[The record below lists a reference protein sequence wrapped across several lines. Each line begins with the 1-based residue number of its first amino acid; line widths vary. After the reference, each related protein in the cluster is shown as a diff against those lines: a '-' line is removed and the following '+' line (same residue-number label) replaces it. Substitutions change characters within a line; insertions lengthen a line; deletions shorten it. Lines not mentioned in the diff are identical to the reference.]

1 MMPLYTKLV
10 WRDAR
15 SHKVRTAV
23 AILLFALPVIFVN
36 VLAYIAV
43 SSDGGLWRDSQ
54 PSTVYATVITSEC
67 KPGDDPTWC
76 ASAADIAR
84 TDVDRLRDSL
94 GGEERYFTPVWHA
107 SAVVSADSDASIVAP
122 VTTAEPESGVI
133 GVPESGQIA
142 LSADSLKIL
151 GKKTGDT
158 VSFAVRGQAHDPV
171 RLVIADELVNT
182 GSVVRSDALAGMN
195 VPPRDRI
202 KSSEVPAGF
211 SVGWQTNNP
220 AVSDVSGTH
229 SGGVAVYSLGDE
241 VDQFGSESLVRRYVA
256 EIDTLSDA
264 LAVVTITLLGLV
276 LIASISGTVF
286 AVAAARNLRS
296 TGLLSCVGATSKQLA
311 TVMLWQGGLIGA
323 AGAVLGGILAGVD
336 TWIFSAVNGN
346 EFIWAWDVS
355 SLAMVVAIVSGVVS
369 ALVPAVRT
377 ARTDPTQALQRSMIA
392 PRGVSRWMWAA
403 PIAMIVLAVVA
414 QMKVVAD
421 YQALFFVA
429 VIIFGILSTPICIY
443 AVSRLGGGKVRFA
456 LRDARRNLH
465 RTAPTAGAIAGVVLI
480 SSAFLE
486 IATYSNSS
494 DSSREILPVL
504 SVVASES
511 VASDSRAYESVVSQV
526 QTDFG
531 APLRSDSYELLMPPK
546 LADTSWLPLSASPNA
561 EVRDFW
567 DLPSFLQNHR
577 VFGNVVAAGS
587 EVVDMWRY
595 VQPDAFD
602 NDQWN
607 AMKDALRSGRV
618 VVDDQNLVRDGHV
631 NIAAVSQHAT
641 FDGETLRRT
650 ACEGWFSPVPESDIA
665 ESTLLPARAIAGAD
679 EPSGIVILPPSA
691 VKRLGGDLVYQGSN
705 LAGGRGLSLWEQ
717 IAGVSVDN
725 ESSPEVTV
733 SVASSL
739 SSTVHIGVVIAATW
753 LLSLFLMILLVVLSL
768 GESRRDLAVLAA
780 EGASPWQLR
789 SMSALQA
796 VVVAAIGCIA
806 AGVTASVIL
815 LSTALS
821 DLGDLDFW
829 WHTVVALAWGPV
841 VVQVVGILL
850 VAAVVGW
857 VAGAVPPKDS
867 LAAELAGDSA
877 RRTG

>member
-1 MMPLYTKLV
+1 MMPLYAKLV

-36 VLAYIAV
+36 VLAYIVV
-43 SSDGGLWRDSQ
+43 SSEGGLWRDSQ
-54 PSTVYATVITSEC
+54 PRTVYATAITSEC

-122 VTTAEPESGVI
+122 VTTAEPESGVV

-151 GKKTGDT
+151 GKKPGDT

-202 KSSEVPAGF
+202 KSAEVPAGF

-220 AVSDVSGTH
+220 AVSDVSGTQ
-229 SGGVAVYSLGDE
+229 SGGVAVYSLGGE
-241 VDQFGSESLVRRYVA
+241 VDQVRSESLVLRYVA

-264 LAVVTITLLGLV
+264 LAVVTISLLGLV

-286 AVAAARNLRS
+286 AVAAARNLRD

-323 AGAVLGGILAGVD
+323 AGALLGGILAGVG
-336 TWIFSAVNGN
+336 TWIFSAVNGY

-355 SLAMVVAIVSGVVS
+355 SLAVIVAIVSGVVS

-403 PIAMIVLAVVA
+403 PIAMIVLAVAA
-414 QMKVVAD
+414 QVKVVAD

-443 AVSRLGGGKVRFA
+443 AVSRLGGGKVRFV

-480 SSAFLE
+480 SSFFLE
-486 IATYSNSS
+486 ISTYSNSS

-546 LADTSWLPLSASPNA
+546 LAETSWLPLSASPNA

-567 DLPSFLQNHR
+567 DLPSFLQSHR
-577 VFGNVVAAGS
+577 VLGNVVAAGP

-595 VQPDAFD
+595 VQPDAFH

-717 IAGVSVDN
+717 IAGVNVDN

-739 SSTVHIGVVIAATW
+739 SSTIHVGVVIAATW

-768 GESRRDLAVLAA
+768 GESRRDRAVLAA
-780 EGASPWQLR
+780 EGASPRQLR

-850 VAAVVGW
+850 VAAAVGW

-867 LAAELAGDSA
+867 LAAEIAGDSA
-877 RRTG
+877 RRIG